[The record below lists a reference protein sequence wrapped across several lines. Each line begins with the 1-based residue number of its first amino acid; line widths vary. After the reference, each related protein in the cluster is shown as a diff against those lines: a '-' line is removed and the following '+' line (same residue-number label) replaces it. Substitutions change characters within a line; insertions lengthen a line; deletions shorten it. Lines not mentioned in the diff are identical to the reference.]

1 MIKLKKTKKKGNGL
15 YDKTINFLTGSKLKP
30 GEKHVLM
37 LKDGK
42 LQAAN
47 YCGPGTDILSRVKEG
62 IKPKNKVDV
71 ICAIHDISY
80 GLSKNLKDIQMSDK
94 RMVDKLD
101 QLQKNKEESLFNILP
116 SKYGIKANQLLSKIL
131 PDKYA
136 DKFVNYMTDYKDFNK
151 NLKPEDKKL
160 LEDKL
165 EELKIQGYGFGRKR
179 KYKKRVNKK

>member
-47 YCGPGTDILSRVKEG
+47 YCGPGTDILSRVKKGVKASNKVDSTCMAHDIRYSLSSNIEG
-62 IKPKNKVDV
+62 IKE
-71 ICAIHDISY
+71 A
-80 GLSKNLKDIQMSDK
+80 DK
-94 RMVDKLD
+94 KMVDKLD

-165 EELKIQGYGFGRKR
+165 EELKIEGYGRKR

>member
-42 LQAAN
+42 LKAGN
-47 YCGPGTDILSRVKEG
+47 YCGPGTSILTRVKEDV
-62 IKPKNKVDV
+62 KPLNKVDKV
-71 ICAIHDISY
+71 CQGHDIRYS
-80 GLSKNLKDIQMSDK
+80 LSNNIEGIKEADK
-94 RMVDKLD
+94 KMVDKLD

-160 LEDKL
+160 LLDKL
-165 EELKIQGYGFGRKR
+165 EELKIEGYGRKR

>member
-47 YCGPGTDILSRVKEG
+47 YCGPGTSILTRVRDDIKASNKVDKVCQAHDIRYSLSNNIEG
-62 IKPKNKVDV
+62 IKE
-71 ICAIHDISY
+71 A
-80 GLSKNLKDIQMSDK
+80 DK
-94 RMVDKLD
+94 KMVDKLD

-165 EELKIQGYGFGRKR
+165 EELKIEGYGRKR

>member
-1 MIKLKKTKKKGNGL
+1 MIKLKTKKKGNGI
-15 YDKTINFLTGSKLKP
+15 YDKTINYLTGSNLKP

-37 LKDGK
+37 LKDKKIIPG
-42 LQAAN
+42 N
-47 YCGPGTDILSRVKEG
+47 YCGPGTSILDRVKDVKSKPINKVDKVCQAHDIRYSLSNNIEG
-62 IKPKNKVDV
+62 IKE
-71 ICAIHDISY
+71 A
-80 GLSKNLKDIQMSDK
+80 DK

-116 SKYGIKANQLLSKIL
+116 SKYGIKTNQLLSKIL
-131 PDKYA
+131 PDKYS
-136 DKFVNYMTDYKDFNK
+136 DKFVNYMTNYKDYNK

-165 EELKIQGYGFGRKR
+165 EELKKEGFGKKR

>member
-1 MIKLKKTKKKGNGL
+1 MIKLKTKKKGNGL

-37 LKDGK
+37 LKDKKIIPG
-42 LQAAN
+42 N
-47 YCGPGTDILSRVKEG
+47 YCGPSTLILDRIKEG
-62 IKPKNKVDV
+62 VKPLNKVDKV
-71 ICAIHDISY
+71 CQGHDIRYS
-80 GLSKNLKDIQMSDK
+80 LSSNIDGIKEADK
-94 RMVDKLD
+94 KMVDKLD

-160 LEDKL
+160 LLDKL
-165 EELKIQGYGFGRKR
+165 EELKIEGYGR
-179 KYKKRVNKK
+179 KKRSNKVIKNKKK